1 MLWVYFYSLSSVKN
15 ALTDGYR
22 LKPKIG
28 LFWYD
33 FMRELELDDNVGWVF
48 GSDKMTFVDDICLIR

>member
-1 MLWVYFYSLSSVKN
+1 MSSVKN

-22 LKPKIG
+22 LKPNIG
-28 LFWYD
+28 LFLYD

-48 GSDKMTFVDDICLIR
+48 GSDKMTFVDDILLKR